1 VEQLMNLVIELR
13 EENRHLKQ
21 KVQDLQF
28 ELEELHQAMFLAE
41 QKHRKE
47 VEILQ
52 RELNKWK
59 CYGR

>member
-1 VEQLMNLVIELR
+1 MQPSEGLIRQLQ
-13 EENRHLKQ
+13 EENRKLKE
-21 KVQDLQF
+21 KVKSL
-28 ELEELHQAMFLAE
+28 ELEIEELNQAMFLVE

-47 VEILQ
+47 KEILQ